1 MRDVAIDSCS
11 FSLHPHFN
19 DVSSGSCTS
28 RGGGGEVQL
37 GKSGKR
43 CGECLDDA
51 LGGEN
56 TEGSSAQEVRHPKNG
71 QLAAHCQRISDIS
84 SCFRQN
90 EPLLLALI
98 TKKLLCVPLI
108 PFASAFPLAGA
119 NVFNVKIR
127 EPNRISDQ
135 ISSCLLLHYYIRG
148 CGFTAATPF
157 CT

>member
-1 MRDVAIDSCS
+1 
-11 FSLHPHFN
+11 
-19 DVSSGSCTS
+19 
-28 RGGGGEVQL
+28 L

-43 CGECLDDA
+43 RGECLDDA
-51 LGGEN
+51 LGGES
-56 TEGSSAQEVRHPKNG
+56 TEGRSGQEVRHHKNG
-71 QLAAHCQRISDIS
+71 QLATRCQRISVIS

-108 PFASAFPLAGA
+108 PLASAFPLAEA

-135 ISSCLLLHYYIRG
+135 SSLCLLLHYYIRG
-148 CGFTAATPF
+148 CGFTAAIPF